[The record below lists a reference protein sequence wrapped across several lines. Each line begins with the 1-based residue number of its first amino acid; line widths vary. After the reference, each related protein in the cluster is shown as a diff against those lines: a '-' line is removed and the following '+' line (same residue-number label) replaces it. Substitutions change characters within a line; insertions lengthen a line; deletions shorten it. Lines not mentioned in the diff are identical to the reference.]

1 MERAD
6 REDVALAAGVL
17 VVTQIDAWGPGLF
30 APNMVGPE
38 WALAWGHGL
47 MAASLALRRRWPF
60 LVFCVVAGTAALMA
74 TLFGASEGLSTLLPT
89 LAAVYSVAR
98 HGPRHRAVLA
108 AWGTAGLVLVRE
120 LQNPDNTSWAE
131 TTNAFAWNLT
141 LAAAWLLGS
150 WLRARWLYEAELAE
164 QVRRAERQRAERER
178 RAVAAAAEA
187 ERVRIARE
195 LHDVVAHGVSV
206 MVLQADAAEALLDRD
221 TEMAR
226 VRLEHVRRTGRE
238 SLSELRRLL
247 GTMRSADDERL
258 APQPGLADLESLLA
272 PVRAAG
278 LRVDLAVEGTA
289 VRLAPGLDLAAYRIV
304 QECLTNV
311 LKHASGVSTVDVRV
325 GYCGAHLDLEVHDD
339 GAPVPQPVPALPEG
353 ETVVAVGGHGLAG
366 VRERVGMYGGQLRA
380 SPEAGGGFRV
390 RVRLPVEA
398 PA

>member
-1 MERAD
+1 
-6 REDVALAAGVL
+6 
-17 VVTQIDAWGPGLF
+17 
-30 APNMVGPE
+30 
-38 WALAWGHGL
+38 
-47 MAASLALRRRWPF
+47 MAASLALRRRAPF
-60 LVFCVVAGTAALMA
+60 LVFCVVAGAAALMA
-74 TLFGASEGLSTLLPT
+74 TLFGASEGLSTLLPA

-98 HGPRHRAVLA
+98 HGPRRRAVLA

-150 WLRARWLYEAELAE
+150 WLRARRLYEAELAE
-164 QVRRAERQRAERER
+164 QVRRAERQRSERER

-187 ERVRIARE
+187 ERVR
-195 LHDVVAHGVSV
+195 
-206 MVLQADAAEALLDRD
+206 
-221 TEMAR
+221 
-226 VRLEHVRRTGRE
+226 LEHIRRTGRE

-247 GTMRSADDERL
+247 GTMRTADDERL

-311 LKHASGVSTVDVRV
+311 LKHASGASTVVVRV
-325 GYCGAHLDLEVHDD
+325 GYGGAHLDLEVHDD
-339 GAPVPQPVPALPEG
+339 GAPVPQPVPGPPEG
-353 ETVVAVGGHGLAG
+353 EAVVAVGGHGLAG

-380 SPEAGGGFRV
+380 APEAGGGFRV
-390 RVRLPVEA
+390 RVRLPVES